1 MPTYI
6 TLYNFTQQG
15 VENIKE
21 GPARLDAARAALEAT
36 GGKLIGFYLTMGQY
50 DLVVISEGPDDE
62 TAMKL
67 LMAIGAQG
75 NVRSETMRAFTED
88 EYRELVAGLP

>member
-6 TLYNFTQQG
+6 TMYKFTQQG
-15 VENIKE
+15 VENIKQ
-21 GPARLDAARAALEAT
+21 GPARTEAARAALEAV
-36 GGKLIGFYLTMGQY
+36 GGRMVSFYLTMGRY
-50 DLVVISEGPDDE
+50 DVVVVSELPDDE

-67 LMAIGAQG
+67 LMDIGAQG